1 MSVINTNQNDI
12 EEMCKRLPGLNYCAS
27 PVTFSIFEIRKMTEP
42 NALSDAVHFLDK
54 KVRELLERLSF
65 QRKENLRLKRGL
77 MELEQSKMVLEE
89 QIGVLNRRLADAQVN
104 FSEMGSV
111 QQDDL
116 IEQRLDEI
124 IRELQEC
131 IDEIN

>member
-1 MSVINTNQNDI
+1 
-12 EEMCKRLPGLNYCAS
+12 MCKGLHGLNFCAS
-27 PVTFSIFEIRKMTEP
+27 PVTFSIFELRKMTEP
-42 NALSDAVHFLDK
+42 NTLSDAVHFLEK
-54 KVRELLERLSF
+54 KVSELLERLSF
-65 QRKENLRLKRGL
+65 QREENLRLKRKL
-77 MELEQSKMVLEE
+77 VELEQSKMIIEE
-89 QIGVLNRRLADAQVN
+89 QVGVLNRRLAEAQVN
-104 FSEMGSV
+104 FSQMGSV

>member
-1 MSVINTNQNDI
+1 
-12 EEMCKRLPGLNYCAS
+12 MCKGLHGLNFCAS
-27 PVTFSIFEIRKMTEP
+27 PVTFSIFELRKMTEP

-65 QRKENLRLKRGL
+65 QREENLRLKREL
-77 MELEQSKMVLEE
+77 VELEQSKMVLEE
-89 QIGVLNRRLADAQVN
+89 QLGVLNRRLAEAQVN
-104 FSEMGSV
+104 FSQMGSV

-116 IEQRLDEI
+116 IGQRLDEI

>member
-1 MSVINTNQNDI
+1 
-12 EEMCKRLPGLNYCAS
+12 MCKGLHGLNFYAS
-27 PVTFSIFEIRKMTEP
+27 PVTFSIFELRKMTEP
-42 NALSDAVHFLDK
+42 NTLSDAVHFLEK
-54 KVRELLERLSF
+54 KVSELLERLSF
-65 QRKENLRLKRGL
+65 QREENLRLKREL
-77 MELEQSKMVLEE
+77 VELEQSKMIIEE
-89 QIGVLNRRLADAQVN
+89 QVGVLNRRLAEAQVN
-104 FSEMGSV
+104 FSQMGSV

>member
-124 IRELQEC
+124 IRELQKC

>member
-1 MSVINTNQNDI
+1 
-12 EEMCKRLPGLNYCAS
+12 
-27 PVTFSIFEIRKMTEP
+27 MTEP
-42 NALSDAVHFLDK
+42 NTLSDAVHFLEK
-54 KVRELLERLSF
+54 KVSELLERLSF
-65 QRKENLRLKRGL
+65 QREENLRLKREL
-77 MELEQSKMVLEE
+77 VELEQSKMIIEE
-89 QIGVLNRRLADAQVN
+89 QVGVLNRRLAEAQVN
-104 FSEMGSV
+104 FSQMGSV

>member
-1 MSVINTNQNDI
+1 MSVINANQNDI

-27 PVTFSIFEIRKMTEP
+27 LVTFSIFEIRKMTEP

>member
-1 MSVINTNQNDI
+1 
-12 EEMCKRLPGLNYCAS
+12 MCKGLHGLNFCAS
-27 PVTFSIFEIRKMTEP
+27 PVTFSIFGLRKMTEV

-65 QRKENLRLKRGL
+65 QREENLRLKREL
-77 MELEQSKMVLEE
+77 VELEQSKMVLEE
-89 QIGVLNRRLADAQVN
+89 QIGVLNRRLVEAQVN
-104 FSEMGSV
+104 FSQMGSV

-116 IEQRLDEI
+116 IGQRLDEI